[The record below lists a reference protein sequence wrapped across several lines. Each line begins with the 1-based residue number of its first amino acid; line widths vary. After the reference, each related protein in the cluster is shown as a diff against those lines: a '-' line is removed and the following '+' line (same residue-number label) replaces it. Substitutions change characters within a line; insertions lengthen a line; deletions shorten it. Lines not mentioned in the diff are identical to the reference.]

1 MERKTVCK
9 NCNKE
14 FIKISLRSQNQY
26 CSEECKCEYYSKK
39 NNSPLNCLNCN
50 KKLKVSRIQSGC
62 KCCCKECSIEYS
74 RRSGRA
80 KEIAEKAKLTRAN
93 WSEEKKKSVLD
104 KAAKTRKKRR
114 ENMTDEEYKE
124 SCRRRSEKAKITKAN
139 WSEEKKKSVYEK
151 ATKTRK
157 EHKGLTDEEYRE
169 SFRRRAEK
177 AKMTR
182 ANWSEERV
190 AEEKRKRK
198 ERLENMTEE
207 EKREYGRKV
216 SEGKKNSPIKEETYR
231 KVVETRKNKSE
242 EEKEQIRLKIFNS
255 KQWYRDELIAKEV
268 GWENLENFKSPEFN
282 RQFIVTIRNV
292 QYFDIQS
299 AMKFYKAKFRRI
311 RAAMSIYWNFDM
323 PILKLSGVSYEEL
336 RIFEYLSNK
345 YQNLTFR
352 SSVNNLIRSPET
364 GSLLELDIVGYI
376 DERPVIAIEYNGI
389 RWHGENGNSDRE
401 YLKTCL
407 CGEIGIPLYHI
418 WEHRTEEGL
427 VPVEVFLESLSRKIA

>member
-14 FIKISLRSQNQY
+14 FIKIYSGNRY
-26 CSEECKCEYYSKK
+26 CSEECQCEYYSKK

-50 KKLKVSRIQSGC
+50 KKLKASRIQEGC
-62 KCCCKECSIEYS
+62 KCCSKECSIEYN
-74 RRSGRA
+74 RRPEIAKERA
-80 KEIAEKAKLTRAN
+80 KRIKEIAEKAKL
-93 WSEEKKKSVLD
+93 
-104 KAAKTRKKRR
+104 
-114 ENMTDEEYKE
+114 
-124 SCRRRSEKAKITKAN
+124 
-139 WSEEKKKSVYEK
+139 
-151 ATKTRK
+151 
-157 EHKGLTDEEYRE
+157 
-169 SFRRRAEK
+169 
-177 AKMTR
+177 TR

-207 EKREYGRKV
+207 EKREYSRKV

-231 KVVETRKNKSE
+231 KVSETRKNKSE

-268 GWENLENFKSPEFN
+268 GWENLENFKSSEFN
-282 RQFIVTIRNV
+282 RRFIVTIRNV

-311 RAAMSIYWNFDM
+311 RAAMSIYWKFDM

-345 YQNLTFR
+345 YQNITFR

-427 VPVEVFLESLSRKIA
+427 VPVEVFLESLSRK

>member
-14 FIKISLRSQNQY
+14 FIKIYSGSRY
-26 CSEECKCEYYSKK
+26 CSEECQCEYYSKK

-50 KKLKVSRIQSGC
+50 KKLKASRIQAGC
-62 KCCCKECSIEYS
+62 KCCSKECSIEYD
-74 RRSGRA
+74 RSPERA
-80 KEIAEKAKLTRAN
+80 KEKAKRA
-93 WSEEKKKSVLD
+93 K
-104 KAAKTRKKRR
+104 
-114 ENMTDEEYKE
+114 EN
-124 SCRRRSEKAKITKAN
+124 
-139 WSEEKKKSVYEK
+139 
-151 ATKTRK
+151 
-157 EHKGLTDEEYRE
+157 
-169 SFRRRAEK
+169 AEK

-182 ANWSEERV
+182 ANWSEEKKKSVYDKATKTRKEHKGMTDEEYKESFRRRGEKTRIAIANWSEERK
-190 AEEKRKRK
+190 AEYERKRK

-207 EKREYGRKV
+207 EKREYSRKV
-216 SEGKKNSPIKEETYR
+216 SEGKKNSPIKKETYR
-231 KVVETRKNKSE
+231 KVSETWKNKSE
-242 EEKEQIRLKIFNS
+242 EEKEKIRQKIFKS

-282 RQFIVTIRNV
+282 RQFIVTIRNI

-299 AMKFYKAKFRRI
+299 AMKFYKVKFRRI

-323 PILKLSGVSYEEL
+323 PIIKLSGVSYEEL

-345 YQNLTFR
+345 YQNITFR

-418 WEHRTEEGL
+418 WELRTEEGL
-427 VPVEVFLESLSRKIA
+427 VPVEVFLESLSRKIV

>member
-1 MERKTVCK
+1 MERKTICK

-14 FIKISLRSQNQY
+14 FIKIHPNTPF
-26 CSEECKCEYYSKK
+26 CSEECKCEYYSKR

-50 KKLKVSRIQSGC
+50 KKLEASKVRGGS
-62 KCCCKECSIEYS
+62 KCCSLECATEYS
-74 RRSGRA
+74 RRPEEAKERA
-80 KEIAEKAKLTRAN
+80 KRIRETRAN
-93 WSEEKKKSVLD
+93 WSEEKKKSVYD
-104 KAAKTRKKRR
+104 
-114 ENMTDEEYKE
+114 
-124 SCRRRSEKAKITKAN
+124 
-139 WSEEKKKSVYEK
+139 K

-157 EHKGLTDEEYRE
+157 EHKGMTDEEYRE
-169 SFRRRAEK
+169 SFRRRAKK

-182 ANWSEERV
+182 ANWSEERK
-190 AEEKRKRK
+190 AEYERKRK

-231 KVVETRKNKSE
+231 KAVETRKNKSE
-242 EEKEQIRLKIFNS
+242 EEKEQIRLKTLKNN
-255 KQWYRDELIAKEV
+255 QWYRDEKIAKDV

-282 RQFIVTIRNV
+282 RQFIVTRRNI

-299 AMKFYKAKFRRI
+299 AMKFYKVKFWRV
-311 RAAMSIYWNFDM
+311 RAAMSLYWNFDM

-345 YQNLTFR
+345 YQNITFR

-376 DERPVIAIEYNGI
+376 DERPVVAIEYNGI

-418 WEHRTEEGL
+418 WEHRSEEGL
-427 VPVEVFLESLSRKIA
+427 VPVEVFLESLSEK